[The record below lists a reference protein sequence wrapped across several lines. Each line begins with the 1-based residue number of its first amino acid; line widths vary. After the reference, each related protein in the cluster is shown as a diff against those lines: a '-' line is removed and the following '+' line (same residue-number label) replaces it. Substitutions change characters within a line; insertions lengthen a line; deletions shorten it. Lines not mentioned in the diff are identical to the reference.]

1 MPSLLLIINTI
12 LVIIAIIIWLNGYKA
27 IRLFLIV
34 SGGFC
39 GYIAAAYINRLLMFN
54 DLKLLILTVA
64 AVAIGAA
71 LFNFAYHAAFVL
83 GGGFIGVYFVFRYS
97 QMLGQASTVERY
109 LIGAAVGIILGVL
122 LRKSFIIFGTAWVGS
137 VGIVF
142 YALKLLRL
150 SNINIGAYLPQIIT
164 ENFTI
169 FLLLLPLPLTLIGA
183 KVQYNSL
190 RGKHND

>member
-1 MPSLLLIINTI
+1 MPSLLLIINII

-39 GYIAAAYINRLLMFN
+39 GYIAAAYTNRLLMFN

-150 SNINIGAYLPQIIT
+150 SDINIGAYLPQIIR